1 VPLPRSDTV
10 ARSACRPTPDR
21 ANSIGVKLESEKD
34 AHEYKRPMYPRTM
47 LGLEMDS
54 LLGFNVDDQVVQ
66 IAQVDASTDNAP

>member
-1 VPLPRSDTV
+1 
-10 ARSACRPTPDR
+10 
-21 ANSIGVKLESEKD
+21 
-34 AHEYKRPMYPRTM
+34 MYPRTM